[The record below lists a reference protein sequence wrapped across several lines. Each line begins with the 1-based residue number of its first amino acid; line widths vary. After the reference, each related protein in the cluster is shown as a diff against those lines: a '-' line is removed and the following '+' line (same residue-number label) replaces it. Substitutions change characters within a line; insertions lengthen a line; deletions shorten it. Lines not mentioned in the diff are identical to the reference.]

1 MTFEIMFVL
10 AVAIC
15 AVILFATEKLSVDV
29 VAVVLMATLMAS
41 GIITPEEGIGGFSN
55 KATVTVAAMFILS
68 AGLFKTGA
76 VSFLGDLT
84 SKLFRRN
91 FWLGLVSVMIAV
103 AFFSAFI
110 NNTPVVAIFIP
121 ILLGVAKELKTSTSK
136 LLMPMSFA
144 SMFGGVC
151 TLIGTST
158 NILVN
163 SIAEKQGQPAFS
175 MFEIAPLGLTMFL
188 IGTTY
193 MLVIG
198 IRLIPERRTEGDLL
212 ESFNLHEYITEVV
225 LLESSASVGK
235 QIKDAPIVKEI
246 DINIIEIQ
254 RGEESIPLP
263 PATTVLRP
271 GDVLRVRC
279 DLEKFKQIREREGLV
294 FKPDYQWRDEDIQ
307 GLDAKLVEGV
317 IAPNSDFIG
326 KTLQELRFREA
337 FGATVLALRHR
348 GVLMREK
355 LAETKLDAGDALL
368 LEVRKRRYNQLR
380 QNPAFVI
387 ISDVRQERYRKSK
400 IIPAVLII
408 AGVIITASFGIMDIV
423 ASAVIGSILLV
434 LVGCI
439 KMEEAYKAI
448 EWRIIFLL
456 AGVLALEAAM
466 ENSKAGELVS
476 EQIIS
481 TVGVWGPIA
490 MISAFYLLTFILTEM
505 MSNTATAALLTPVAI
520 ATANTLGVNPRP
532 FLVAVMF
539 AASASFMT
547 PVGYQTNTL
556 IYGPGQYRFADFLRV
571 ELVALGERFQHGG
584 AELLGMNVPK
594 RALAGLADATRRAA
608 RVDNPCFLHWCFL
621 SMFSFRVPSPSC

>member
-1 MTFEIMFVL
+1 MTFEIGFVL
-10 AVAIC
+10 AVAVC

-29 VAVVLMATLMAS
+29 VAVVVMATLIAS
-41 GIITPEEGIGGFSN
+41 GIVSAEEGLSGFSN
-55 KATVTVAAMFILS
+55 SATVTVAAMFILS

-76 VSFLGDLT
+76 VNYLGDIT
-84 SKLFRRN
+84 SKLFKRN
-91 FWLGLVSVMIAV
+91 LWLGLISVMFAV

-121 ILLGVAKELKTSTSK
+121 ILLGVAKEIKASTSK

-163 SIAEKQGQPAFS
+163 SMATKQGQPPFS
-175 MFEIAPLGLTMFL
+175 MFEIAPLGLAMFVV
-188 IGTTY
+188 GTTY

-198 IRLIPERRTEGDLL
+198 IRLIPERRAEGDLI
-212 ESFNLHEYITEVV
+212 ESFRLREYITEVV
-225 LLESSASVGK
+225 LLETSSSVGK
-235 QIKDAPIVKEI
+235 QIKDAPLVKEI

-254 RGEESIPLP
+254 RGEDTIPLP
-263 PATTVLRP
+263 AATEVLKA
-271 GDVLRVRC
+271 GDILRVRC
-279 DLEKFKQIREREGLV
+279 DLDKFKKIHQRQGVI
-294 FKPDYQWRDEDIQ
+294 FKPEIGWRDEDIQ
-307 GLDAKLVEGV
+307 SFDAKLVEGV
-317 IAPNSDFIG
+317 IAPHSEFIG
-326 KTLQELRFREA
+326 KTLKDLNFREE

-355 LAETKLDAGDALL
+355 LSETKLDAGDALL

-380 QNPAFVI
+380 QNSAFVI
-387 ISDVRQERYRKSK
+387 ISEVEQEKFRKSK
-400 IIPAVLII
+400 IIPAIAII
-408 AGVIITASFGIMDIV
+408 AAVILTASSGYMDIV
-423 ASAVIGSILLV
+423 SAAVIGSILMV

-439 KMEEAYKAI
+439 RMQEAYKAI

-466 ENSKAGELVS
+466 VNSKAGDLIS
-476 EQIIS
+476 HQIIS

-490 MISAFYLLTFILTEM
+490 MVSAFYLMTFVLTEM

-520 ATANTLGVNPRP
+520 ATANQLGVNPRP

-556 IYGPGQYRFADFLRV
+556 IYGPGQYRFADFLKV
-571 ELVALGERFQHGG
+571 GTPLNFLFWIT
-584 AELLGMNVPK
+584 
-594 RALAGLADATRRAA
+594 ATILIP
-608 RVDNPCFLHWCFL
+608 VIWPFEP
-621 SMFSFRVPSPSC
+621 MP

>member
-1 MTFEIMFVL
+1 MTLEIAFVL
-10 AVAIC
+10 AVAVA

-29 VAVVLMATLMAS
+29 VAVVLMATIIAS
-41 GIITPEEGIGGFSN
+41 GIVTPEEGISGFSN
-55 KATVTVAAMFILS
+55 KATVTVAAMFVLS

-76 VSFLGDLT
+76 VTYLGDIT
-84 SKLFRRN
+84 SRLFRQN
-91 FWLGLVSVMIAV
+91 FWLGLVSVMVAV

-121 ILLGVAKELKTSTSK
+121 ILIGVAKDIKASTSK

-175 MFEIAPLGLTMFL
+175 MFEIAPLGIAMFL

-193 MLVIG
+193 MLLIG
-198 IRLIPERRTEGDLL
+198 IRLIPERRAEGDLL

-225 LLESSASVGK
+225 LLETSSSVGK
-235 QIKDAPIVKEI
+235 EIKEAPLVKEI

-254 RGEESIPLP
+254 RGEDTIPLP
-263 PATTVLRP
+263 AATEVLKA

-279 DLEKFKQIREREGLV
+279 DLEKFKQIQQRQGIV
-294 FKPDYQWRDEDIQ
+294 FKPEYQWKDEDIQ
-307 GLDAKLVEGV
+307 SSDAKLVEGV
-317 IAPNSDFIG
+317 IAPHSEFIG
-326 KTLQELRFREA
+326 KSLKDLNFREE

-348 GVLMREK
+348 GVLMRDK
-355 LAETKLDAGDALL
+355 LSETKLDAGDALL
-368 LEVRKRRYNQLR
+368 LEVRKRRFTQLR
-380 QNPAFVI
+380 QSPAFVI
-387 ISDVRQERYRKSK
+387 ISEVEQERYRKNK
-400 IIPAVLII
+400 IIPALLIV
-408 AGVIITASFGIMDIV
+408 AGVIASASMGLADIV
-423 ASAVIGSILLV
+423 AAAIIGSILMI

-439 KMEEAYKAI
+439 KMQEAYKAI

-490 MISAFYLLTFILTEM
+490 MISAFYLMTFILTEM

-520 ATANTLGVNPRP
+520 ATANTLNVSPRP

-556 IYGPGQYRFADFLRV
+556 IYGPGQYRFADFLKV
-571 ELVALGERFQHGG
+571 GTPL
-584 AELLGMNVPK
+584 NV
-594 RALAGLADATRRAA
+594 LFWITATILIPYFWP
-608 RVDNPCFLHWCFL
+608 V
-621 SMFSFRVPSPSC
+621 VPGP

>member
-1 MTFEIMFVL
+1 MTYEITFVL
-10 AVAIC
+10 AVAVC

-29 VAVVLMATLMAS
+29 VAIVVMVTLIAS
-41 GIITPEEGIGGFSN
+41 GIVSPEEGISGFSN

-76 VSFLGDLT
+76 VNYLGTIT
-84 SKLFRRN
+84 SRLFKQN
-91 FWLGLVSVMIAV
+91 FWVGLISVMFAV

-121 ILLGVAKELKTSTSK
+121 ILLGVAKEIKASTSK

-163 SIAEKQGQPAFS
+163 SIAEGQGQPAFS
-175 MFEIAPLGLTMFL
+175 MFEIAPLGLVMFVV
-188 IGTTY
+188 GTTY

-198 IRLIPERRTEGDLL
+198 IRLIPERRAEGDLI
-212 ESFNLHEYITEVV
+212 ESFHLHEYITEVV
-225 LLESSASVGK
+225 LLEESSSVGK
-235 QIKDAPIVKEI
+235 QIKDAPLVKDI
-246 DINIIEIQ
+246 DISIIEIQ
-254 RGEESIPLP
+254 RGDETIPLP
-263 PATTVLRP
+263 AADVVLRA

-279 DLEKFKQIREREGLV
+279 DLEKFKKIQQRQGVV
-294 FKPDYQWRDEDIQ
+294 FKPEFQWRDEDIQ
-307 GLDAKLVEGV
+307 SLDAKLVEGV
-317 IAPNSDFIG
+317 IAPHSDFIG
-326 KTLQELRFREA
+326 KTLKDLNFRGE

-355 LAETKLDAGDALL
+355 LSETKLDAGDALL
-368 LEVRKRRYNQLR
+368 LEVRKRRFNQLR
-380 QNPAFVI
+380 QSPAFVI
-387 ISDVRQERYRKSK
+387 ISEVQQERFRKRK
-400 IIPAVLII
+400 IIPALLII
-408 AGVIITASFGIMDIV
+408 AGVIITASVGIMDIV
-423 ASAVIGSILLV
+423 ASAVIGSVLLV

-476 EQIIS
+476 EQIIA

-490 MISAFYLLTFILTEM
+490 MISAFYLMTFVLTEM

-520 ATANTLGVNPRP
+520 ATANTLGLNPRP

-556 IYGPGQYRFADFLRV
+556 IYGPGQYRFADFLKV
-571 ELVALGERFQHGG
+571 GTPLNILFWITATILIPYFWPLELT
-584 AELLGMNVPK
+584 P
-594 RALAGLADATRRAA
+594 
-608 RVDNPCFLHWCFL
+608 
-621 SMFSFRVPSPSC
+621 

>member
-1 MTFEIMFVL
+1 MTFEITFVL
-10 AVAIC
+10 AVAVC

-29 VAVVLMATLMAS
+29 VAIVVMVTLMAS
-41 GIITPEEGIGGFSN
+41 GIVSPEEGISGFSN

-76 VSFLGDLT
+76 VNYLGTIT
-84 SKLFRRN
+84 SRLFKQN
-91 FWLGLVSVMIAV
+91 FWVGLISVMIAV

-121 ILLGVAKELKTSTSK
+121 ILLGVAKEIKASTSK

-175 MFEIAPLGLTMFL
+175 MFEIAPLGIAMFL

-193 MLVIG
+193 MLLIG
-198 IRLIPERRTEGDLL
+198 VRLIPERRAEGDLI
-212 ESFNLHEYITEVV
+212 ESFHLHEYITEVV
-225 LLESSASVGK
+225 LLEDSSSVGK
-235 QIKDAPIVKEI
+235 QIKDAPLVKEI
-246 DINIIEIQ
+246 DISIIEIQ
-254 RGEESIPLP
+254 RGEETIPLP
-263 PATTVLRP
+263 AANVILKA

-279 DLEKFKQIREREGLV
+279 DLEKFKKIQQRQGVV
-294 FKPDYQWRDEDIQ
+294 FKPEFQWKDEDVQ
-307 GLDAKLVEGV
+307 SFDTKLVEGV
-317 IAPNSDFIG
+317 IAPHSDFIG
-326 KTLQELRFREA
+326 KTLKDLNFREE

-355 LAETKLDAGDALL
+355 LSETKLDAGDALL
-368 LEVRKRRYNQLR
+368 LEVRKRRFNQLR
-380 QNPAFVI
+380 QSAAFVI
-387 ISDVRQERYRKSK
+387 ISEVEQERFRKRK
-400 IIPAVLII
+400 IIPALLII
-408 AGVIITASFGIMDIV
+408 AGVIITASVGIMDIV
-423 ASAVIGSILLV
+423 ASAVIGSVLLV

-476 EQIIS
+476 EQIIA

-490 MISAFYLLTFILTEM
+490 LLSAFYLMTFILTEM

-520 ATANTLGVNPRP
+520 ATANTLDLNPRP

-556 IYGPGQYRFADFLRV
+556 IYGPGQYRFADFLKV
-571 ELVALGERFQHGG
+571 GTPLNILFWITATVLIPYFWPLQP
-584 AELLGMNVPK
+584 VP
-594 RALAGLADATRRAA
+594 
-608 RVDNPCFLHWCFL
+608 
-621 SMFSFRVPSPSC
+621 

>member
-1 MTFEIMFVL
+1 MTFEITFVL
-10 AVAIC
+10 AVAVC

-29 VAVVLMATLMAS
+29 VAIVVMVTLMAS
-41 GIITPEEGIGGFSN
+41 GIVSPEEGISGFSN

-76 VSFLGDLT
+76 VNYLGTIT
-84 SKLFRRN
+84 SRLFKRN
-91 FWLGLVSVMIAV
+91 FWVGLISVMIAV

-121 ILLGVAKELKTSTSK
+121 ILLGVAKEIKASTSK

-163 SIAEKQGQPAFS
+163 SIAERQGQPAFS
-175 MFEIAPLGLTMFL
+175 MFEIAPLGVAMFL

-193 MLVIG
+193 MLLIG
-198 IRLIPERRTEGDLL
+198 VRLIPERRAEGDLI
-212 ESFNLHEYITEVV
+212 ESFHLHEYITEVV
-225 LLESSASVGK
+225 LLEDSSSVGK
-235 QIKDAPIVKEI
+235 QIKDAPLVKEI
-246 DINIIEIQ
+246 DISIIEIQ
-254 RGEESIPLP
+254 RGDETIPLP
-263 PATTVLRP
+263 AADVVLKA

-279 DLEKFKQIREREGLV
+279 DLEKFKKIQQRQGVV
-294 FKPDYQWRDEDIQ
+294 FKPEFQWRDEDIQ
-307 GLDAKLVEGV
+307 SFDAKLVEGV
-317 IAPNSDFIG
+317 IAPHSDFIG
-326 KTLQELRFREA
+326 KTLKDLNFRGE

-355 LAETKLDAGDALL
+355 LSETKLDAGDALL
-368 LEVRKRRYNQLR
+368 LEVRKRRFNQLR
-380 QNPAFVI
+380 RSPAFVI
-387 ISDVRQERYRKSK
+387 ISEVQQERFRKRK
-400 IIPAVLII
+400 IIPALLII
-408 AGVIITASFGIMDIV
+408 AGVIITASVGIMDIV
-423 ASAVIGSILLV
+423 ASAVIGSVLLV

-476 EQIIS
+476 EQIIA

-490 MISAFYLLTFILTEM
+490 MISAFYLMTFILTEM

-520 ATANTLGVNPRP
+520 ATANTLDLNPRP

-556 IYGPGQYRFADFLRV
+556 IYGPGQYRFADFLKV
-571 ELVALGERFQHGG
+571 GTPLNILFWITATILIPYFWPLEL
-584 AELLGMNVPK
+584 MP
-594 RALAGLADATRRAA
+594 
-608 RVDNPCFLHWCFL
+608 
-621 SMFSFRVPSPSC
+621 